1 MQLLMTLGEVY
12 IMGSDLGSNDQL
24 WNAFEEEEFEL
35 ALTLIDKTRH
45 SWSKRDWS
53 NNGARGTALMGLQRF
68 NEAVKELAFAN
79 ELAAQGKPAFSYLAF
94 GEKEG
99 AALWLSGARD
109 LAAAKWKEIVE
120 AMISGKKTMGDLAG
134 GVSPCM
140 LLWFSGQTLHDATLS
155 ELAKKHLKKLSKG
168 SKIRYWPGPLA
179 AIALEQNRQSLF
191 STIIV
196 KRHRQSTAL
205 TNKLRVI
212 SIVGDFLNCFFTGG
226 LNAESKAILK
236 ALTRGW
242 WQVTSKRYGKSPSGF
257 WRVRLWNPYEIFDKR
272 ILELQCHSTL
282 ELRRYSIQ

>member
-1 MQLLMTLGEVY
+1 
-12 IMGSDLGSNDQL
+12 MGSDLGSNDQL

-155 ELAKKHLKKLSKG
+155 EL
-168 SKIRYWPGPLA
+168 
-179 AIALEQNRQSLF
+179 
-191 STIIV
+191 V
-196 KRHRQSTAL
+196 K
-205 TNKLRVI
+205 NI
-212 SIVGDFLNCFFTGG
+212 
-226 LNAESKAILK
+226 
-236 ALTRGW
+236 
-242 WQVTSKRYGKSPSGF
+242 
-257 WRVRLWNPYEIFDKR
+257 
-272 ILELQCHSTL
+272 
-282 ELRRYSIQ
+282 